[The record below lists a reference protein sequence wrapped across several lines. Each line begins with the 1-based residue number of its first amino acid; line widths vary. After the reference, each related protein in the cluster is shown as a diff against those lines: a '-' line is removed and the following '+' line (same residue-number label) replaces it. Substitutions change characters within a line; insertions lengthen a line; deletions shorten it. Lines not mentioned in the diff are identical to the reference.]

1 MALLLVASSCSDDS
15 SSDSIVIASIEGR
28 ELTRG
33 QLDDLLPDGDNTVDT
48 RVATT
53 VSEWLLAQVVE
64 FELEQRGFGP
74 TERNGLRASSSSS
87 YAGSAATTPRR
98 SSSPTRMR

>member
-15 SSDSIVIASIEGR
+15 SSNSIVIASIEGR

-48 RVATT
+48 RVHARR
-53 VSEWLLAQVVE
+53 V
-64 FELEQRGFGP
+64 ELEHLKGRRGEISNDRLRCP
-74 TERNGLRASSSSS
+74 T
-87 YAGSAATTPRR
+87 YFKQPRKAVR
-98 SSSPTRMR
+98 T